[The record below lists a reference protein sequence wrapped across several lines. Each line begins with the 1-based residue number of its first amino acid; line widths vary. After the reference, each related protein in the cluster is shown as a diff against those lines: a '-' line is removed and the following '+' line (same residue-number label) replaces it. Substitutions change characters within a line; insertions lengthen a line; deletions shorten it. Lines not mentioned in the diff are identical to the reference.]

1 MRIHTC
7 LSLHEYSLGGM
18 HCPCFS
24 YLQQNDPQKISCCMF
39 MHPPPCGIHTEL
51 HVAYSTGKTRNYETE
66 VLCPHLTVSMKR
78 PPRSID
84 HSYYSKETG
93 QKAGKNVPYLVK
105 YSMKL
110 Q

>member
-1 MRIHTC
+1 
-7 LSLHEYSLGGM
+7 
-18 HCPCFS
+18 
-24 YLQQNDPQKISCCMF
+24 MF

-66 VLCPHLTVSMKR
+66 VLCPHLKVSMKR

-93 QKAGKNVPYLVK
+93 RKAGKNVPYLVK
-105 YSMKL
+105 
-110 Q
+110 